1 MSWQVLCGLLCAS
14 ITNLSVAFLW
24 ACMRDELGSCSCWGT
39 SINFK
44 ISTDHVQCSRG
55 LLYRS
60 FHSCY
65 VLFCTFNPIPSKQP
79 SACWARF
86 GPQLPHTY
94 TKAGTITIHQLLASL
109 LACCRCRRL
118 WKSMASQWW
127 SSHSKVDAR
136 VCHAANDTNYS
147 WAIQFWNM
155 LPWCAMIQW
164 SCPGDLG
171 NVAHTDVV
179 AREALAAWTWWRH
192 DRSSLQACS
201 YAYNANFPF
210 RRPRDQDGGWRE
222 WKTEL
227 TVQFQPKSWD
237 RQHVGEKQKLPC
249 STSSPGGVGYRLPG
263 TSWALIC
270 SAMCTP
276 AGVAD
281 AITTNT
287 STSRSMK
294 KTWKSSRQ

>member
-136 VCHAANDTNYS
+136 VCHTANDTNYS

-164 SCPGDLG
+164 SCPGDVG

-201 YAYNANFPF
+201 HAYNANFPF
-210 RRPRDQDGGWRE
+210 RRATWPRWRMTGVEDGIDCPVSTQELRQATCWREAEAAVQHIFSRRCWLQTAWHILSIDLFCHVHPGWRG
-222 WKTEL
+222 WCNYDKYIN
-227 TVQFQPKSWD
+227 KSVD
-237 RQHVGEKQKLPC
+237 EK
-249 STSSPGGVGYRLPG
+249 
-263 TSWALIC
+263 
-270 SAMCTP
+270 
-276 AGVAD
+276 
-281 AITTNT
+281 N
-287 STSRSMK
+287 MK
-294 KTWKSSRQ
+294 KQ